1 MYVIFAARDS
11 PQPLILVDVRE
22 TFLVVNLCV
31 IVVFQQRGGEAVT
44 FCTLFSIRP
53 KSDHCL
59 PLSQTDCLTHC
70 SMLVDGPTTRA
81 GF

>member
-31 IVVFQQRGGEAVT
+31 IVVFQQRGGEVALHDT
-44 FCTLFSIRP
+44 FCKFIFS
-53 KSDHCL
+53 L
-59 PLSQTDCLTHC
+59 LL
-70 SMLVDGPTTRA
+70 
-81 GF
+81 